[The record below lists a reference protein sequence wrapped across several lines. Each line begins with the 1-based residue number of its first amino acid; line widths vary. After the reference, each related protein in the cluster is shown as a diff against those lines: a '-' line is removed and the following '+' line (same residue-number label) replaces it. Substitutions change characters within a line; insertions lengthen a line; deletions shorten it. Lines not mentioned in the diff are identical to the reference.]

1 MKKFIQLI
9 IFLTLN
15 LQLSVNADDIR
26 ELEIEAISIG
36 DNALD
41 FFSKD
46 IINEN
51 TTFYTNSK
59 KFFRTTMI
67 LDNNEFDSIQ
77 MHIKNDNEYI
87 IYAIAGLIY
96 FQQNDPKKK
105 CEDKRSKIVS
115 DISSILS
122 NTKKSKI
129 EKDFEPGDETGKS
142 YGEAIYF
149 DFKDDFSEYVKVG
162 CVFYGEE
169 FFKKKNWPN
178 HLRLALTSSE
188 FHYWLKDEAN

>member
-1 MKKFIQLI
+1 MRLFIAVLV
-9 IFLTLN
+9 
-15 LQLSVNADDIR
+15 LSFSFQSWTKADDIR
-26 ELEIEAISIG
+26 ELEIEGISIG

-46 IINEN
+46 IIDEN
-51 TTFYTNSK
+51 TEFYQNSK
-59 KFFRTTMI
+59 KFFRTSVT
-67 LDNNEFDSIQ
+67 LNNNEFNLVQ
-77 MHIKNDNEYI
+77 MHIKNDDKYI
-87 IYAIAGLIY
+87 IYSVSGLINY
-96 FQQNDPKKK
+96 QRNDPKKK
-105 CEDKRSKIVS
+105 CEDMRSKIVG
-115 DISSILS
+115 DISTILN

-129 EKDFEPGDETGKS
+129 EKDFVPGDETGKS

-149 DFKDDFSEYVKVG
+149 DFKDDYSEYVKVG
-162 CVFYGEE
+162 CVFYGDE

>member
-1 MKKFIQLI
+1 MKIYLI
-9 IFLTLN
+9 IFILIFSFQSWTK
-15 LQLSVNADDIR
+15 ADDIR
-26 ELEIEAISIG
+26 ELEIEGISIG

-46 IINEN
+46 IIDEN
-51 TTFYTNSK
+51 TSFYTNSK
-59 KFFRTTMI
+59 KFFRTTVTP
-67 LDNNEFDSIQ
+67 DNNEFNSIQ
-77 MHIKNDNEYI
+77 MHIKNDDKYI
-87 IYAIAGLIY
+87 VYSIAGLIY
-96 FQQNDPKKK
+96 YQRTDPKKK
-105 CEDKRSKIVS
+105 CEDMRSKIVG
-115 DISSILS
+115 DISTILD

-129 EKDFEPGDETGKS
+129 EKDFETNDETGKS

-149 DFKDDFSEYVKVG
+149 DFKDDYSEYVKVG

-188 FHYWLKDEAN
+188 FHYWLKDEAH

>member
-1 MKKFIQLI
+1 MKKFILVI
-9 IFLTLN
+9 VVIFCFQSWTK
-15 LQLSVNADDIR
+15 ADDIR
-26 ELEIEAISIG
+26 ELEIEGISIG

-46 IINEN
+46 IIDEN
-51 TTFYTNSK
+51 TSFYTNSK
-59 KFFRTTMI
+59 KFFRTTVTP
-67 LDNNEFDSIQ
+67 DNNEFNSIQ
-77 MHIKNDNEYI
+77 MHIKNDDKYI
-87 IYAIAGLIY
+87 VYSIAGLIY
-96 FQQNDPKKK
+96 YQRTDPKKK
-105 CEDKRSKIVS
+105 CEDMRSKIVG
-115 DISSILS
+115 DISTILD

-129 EKDFEPGDETGKS
+129 EKDFETNDETGKS

-149 DFKDDFSEYVKVG
+149 DFKDDYSEYVKVG

-188 FHYWLKDEAN
+188 FHYWLKDEAH

>member
-1 MKKFIQLI
+1 MKIYLI
-9 IFLTLN
+9 IFILIFSFQSWTK
-15 LQLSVNADDIR
+15 ADDIR
-26 ELEIEAISIG
+26 ELEIEGISIG

-46 IINEN
+46 IIDEN
-51 TTFYTNSK
+51 TSFYTNSK
-59 KFFRTTMI
+59 KFFRTTVTP
-67 LDNNEFDSIQ
+67 DNNEFNSIQ
-77 MHIKNDNEYI
+77 MHIKNDDKYI
-87 IYAIAGLIY
+87 VYSIAGLIY
-96 FQQNDPKKK
+96 YQRTDPKKK
-105 CEDKRSKIVS
+105 CEDMRSKIVG
-115 DISSILS
+115 DISTILD

-129 EKDFEPGDETGKS
+129 EKDFETNDETGKS

-149 DFKDDFSEYVKVG
+149 DFKDDYSEYVKVG

-188 FHYWLKDEAN
+188 FHYWLKDEAK

>member
-1 MKKFIQLI
+1 MKVFIAFLFLI
-9 IFLTLN
+9 FSFQSWTK
-15 LQLSVNADDIR
+15 ADDIR
-26 ELEIEAISIG
+26 ELEIEGISIG

-46 IINEN
+46 IIDEN
-51 TTFYTNSK
+51 TSFYTNSK
-59 KFFRTTMI
+59 KFFRTTVTP
-67 LDNNEFDSIQ
+67 DNNEFNSIQ
-77 MHIKNDNEYI
+77 MHIKNDDKYI
-87 IYAIAGLIY
+87 VYSIAGLIY
-96 FQQNDPKKK
+96 YQRTDPKKK
-105 CEDKRSKIVS
+105 CEDMRSKIVG
-115 DISSILS
+115 DISTILD

-129 EKDFEPGDETGKS
+129 EKDFETNDETGKS

-149 DFKDDFSEYVKVG
+149 DFKDDYSEYVKVG

-188 FHYWLKDEAN
+188 FHYWLKDEAK

>member
-1 MKKFIQLI
+1 MKIYLI
-9 IFLTLN
+9 IFILIFSFQSWTK
-15 LQLSVNADDIR
+15 ADNIR
-26 ELEIEAISIG
+26 ELEIEGISIG

-46 IINEN
+46 IIDEN
-51 TTFYTNSK
+51 TLFYPNSK
-59 KFFRTTMI
+59 KFFRTTVT
-67 LDNNEFDSIQ
+67 LNNNEFDSVQ
-77 MHIKNDNEYI
+77 MHIKNDDKYI
-87 IYAIAGLIY
+87 IYSIAGLIY
-96 FQQNDPKKK
+96 YQRNDPKKK
-105 CEDKRSKIVS
+105 CEDMRLKIVS
-115 DISSILS
+115 EISTILD

-129 EKDFEPGDETGKS
+129 EKDFEPNDETGKS

-149 DFKDDFSEYVKVG
+149 DFKEDYSEYVKVG

>member
-1 MKKFIQLI
+1 MKIYLI
-9 IFLTLN
+9 IFILIFSFQSWTK
-15 LQLSVNADDIR
+15 ADNIR
-26 ELEIEAISIG
+26 ELEIEGISIG

-46 IINEN
+46 IIDEN
-51 TTFYTNSK
+51 TLFYPNSK
-59 KFFRTTMI
+59 KFFRTTVT
-67 LDNNEFDSIQ
+67 LNNNEFDSVQ
-77 MHIKNDNEYI
+77 MHIKNDDKNI
-87 IYAIAGLIY
+87 IYSIAGLIY
-96 FQQNDPKKK
+96 YQRNDPKKK
-105 CEDKRSKIVS
+105 CEDMRLKIVS
-115 DISSILS
+115 EISTILD

-129 EKDFEPGDETGKS
+129 EKDFEPNDETGKS

-149 DFKDDFSEYVKVG
+149 DFKEDYSEYVKVG

>member
-1 MKKFIQLI
+1 MKKFILVI
-9 IFLTLN
+9 VVIFCFQSWTK
-15 LQLSVNADDIR
+15 ADDIR
-26 ELEIEAISIG
+26 ELEIEGISIG

-46 IINEN
+46 IIDEN
-51 TTFYTNSK
+51 TSFYTNSK
-59 KFFRTTMI
+59 KFFRTTVTP
-67 LDNNEFDSIQ
+67 DNNEFNSIQ
-77 MHIKNDNEYI
+77 MHIKNDDKYI
-87 IYAIAGLIY
+87 VYSIAGLIY
-96 FQQNDPKKK
+96 YQRTDPKKK
-105 CEDKRSKIVS
+105 CEDMRSKIVG
-115 DISSILS
+115 DISTILD

-129 EKDFEPGDETGKS
+129 EKDFETNDETGKS

-149 DFKDDFSEYVKVG
+149 DFKDDYSEYVKVG

-188 FHYWLKDEAN
+188 FHYWLKDEAK

>member
-1 MKKFIQLI
+1 MKIYLI
-9 IFLTLN
+9 IFILIFSYQSWTK
-15 LQLSVNADDIR
+15 ADDIR
-26 ELEIEAISIG
+26 ELEIEGISIG

-46 IINEN
+46 IIDEN
-51 TTFYTNSK
+51 TSFYTNSK
-59 KFFRTTMI
+59 KFFRTTVTP
-67 LDNNEFDSIQ
+67 DNNEFNSIQ
-77 MHIKNDNEYI
+77 MHIKNDDKYI
-87 IYAIAGLIY
+87 VYSIAGLIY
-96 FQQNDPKKK
+96 YQRTDPKKK
-105 CEDKRSKIVS
+105 CEDMRSKIVG
-115 DISSILS
+115 DISTILD

-129 EKDFEPGDETGKS
+129 EKDFETNDETGKS

-149 DFKDDFSEYVKVG
+149 DFKDDYSEYVKVG

-188 FHYWLKDEAN
+188 FHYWLKDEAK

>member
-1 MKKFIQLI
+1 MKKFILI
-9 IFLTLN
+9 IFIFFSF
-15 LQLSVNADDIR
+15 QSWSKADDIR
-26 ELEIEAISIG
+26 ELEIEGISIG

-46 IINEN
+46 IIDEN
-51 TTFYTNSK
+51 TLFYPNSK
-59 KFFRTTMI
+59 KFFRTTVT
-67 LDNNEFDSIQ
+67 LNNNEFDSVQ
-77 MHIKNDNEYI
+77 MHIKNDDKYI
-87 IYAIAGLIY
+87 IYSIAGLIY
-96 FQQNDPKKK
+96 YQRNDPKKK
-105 CEDKRSKIVS
+105 CEDMRLKIVS
-115 DISSILS
+115 EISTILD

-129 EKDFEPGDETGKS
+129 EKDFEPNDETGKS

-149 DFKDDFSEYVKVG
+149 DFKEDYSEYVKVG

>member
-1 MKKFIQLI
+1 MKIYLI
-9 IFLTLN
+9 IFILIFSFQSWTK
-15 LQLSVNADDIR
+15 ADNIR
-26 ELEIEAISIG
+26 ELEIEGISIG

-46 IINEN
+46 IIDEN
-51 TTFYTNSK
+51 TSFYTNSK
-59 KFFRTTMI
+59 KFFRTTVTP
-67 LDNNEFDSIQ
+67 DNNEFNSIQ
-77 MHIKNDNEYI
+77 MHIKNDDKYI
-87 IYAIAGLIY
+87 VYSIAGLIY
-96 FQQNDPKKK
+96 YQRTDPKKK
-105 CEDKRSKIVS
+105 CEDMRSKIVD
-115 DISSILS
+115 DISTILD

-129 EKDFEPGDETGKS
+129 EKDFETNDETGKS

-149 DFKDDFSEYVKVG
+149 DFKDDYSEYVKVG

-188 FHYWLKDEAN
+188 FHYWLKDEAK